1 MIKFITPTQLKTKIE
16 ANEVLLIDI
25 REQYEKDICQLK
37 HSVSIPMDAIETI
50 IEQVKSSTKT
60 PVIICKSGKRAEP
73 TANFIDKSI
82 DIELIY
88 VLEGGI
94 SAWIE
99 QIDNQLENY

>member
-1 MIKFITPTQLKTKIE
+1 MIKFISPTQLKTKIE

-25 REQYEKDICQLK
+25 REKYEKDICQLK

-50 IEQVKSSTKT
+50 IERVKSSTKT

>member
-1 MIKFITPTQLKTKIE
+1 MIKFITPSELKTKIE

-25 REQYEKDICQLK
+25 REQYEKDICQLEN
-37 HSVSIPMDAIETI
+37 SVLIPMDDIEAIF
-50 IEQVKSSTKT
+50 EQVKSNSKT

-73 TANFIDKSI
+73 TANFIDKSLNL
-82 DIELIY
+82 ELIY